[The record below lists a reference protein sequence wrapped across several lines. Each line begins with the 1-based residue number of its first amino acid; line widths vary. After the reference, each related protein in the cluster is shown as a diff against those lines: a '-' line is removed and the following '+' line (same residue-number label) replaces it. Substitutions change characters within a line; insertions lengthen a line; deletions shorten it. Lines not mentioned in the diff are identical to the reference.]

1 MVDERFKA
9 VVQVVVAAIAAALYM
24 ALDTKVFGF
33 NDPTFELV
41 VTSIVA
47 ALGAHHWL
55 WKPSGI
61 SATFGGGRKQ
71 DCLIFFNCGCRT

>member
-1 MVDERFKA
+1 
-9 VVQVVVAAIAAALYM
+9 M

-61 SATFGGGRKQ
+61 SATFGGGRNK
-71 DCLIFFNCGCRT
+71 TV